1 MLECCQNQFDF
12 LLKDSCSL
20 PMKLQS
26 KNKAFGDNN
35 NNKDFTLKGNGE
47 LLVGIK
53 LDGRKLEIIL
63 SKGAPELILHQGD

>member
-1 MLECCQNQFDF
+1 
-12 LLKDSCSL
+12 
-20 PMKLQS
+20 MKLQS
-26 KNKAFGDNN
+26 KNKAFGDNNN